1 MKIVVIGGTG
11 LIGSKLVAKL
21 RKDGHEPLAASPDT
35 GVDTITGEGVAE
47 ALEGAQVVVDV
58 SNAPVWD
65 DAAVLDFFQTS
76 THNVLAAEMA
86 AGVGHHVAASI
97 VGADRLADS
106 GYLRA
111 KVAQEDLIKAGPM
124 PYTIVRATQF
134 FEFIGRIADSGA
146 NGDTVRL
153 SPALMQPI
161 AADDVAA
168 ALADFATNEPVNG
181 TVEVA
186 GPEAIRLDEL
196 ARRVLT
202 ATKDPRPVTADVRA
216 RYFGA
221 QLDDRSLTP
230 GDDAHRPDLLRGLA
244 RGSLGMSPRLLLLL
258 WVHRA
263 RMRKRDWRD
272 AEIAAARLPLGRPQA
287 RLTQPSINPRP
298 QPERSFS

>member
-1 MKIVVIGGTG
+1 
-11 LIGSKLVAKL
+11 
-21 RKDGHEPLAASPDT
+21 
-35 GVDTITGEGVAE
+35 
-47 ALEGAQVVVDV
+47 
-58 SNAPVWD
+58 
-65 DAAVLDFFQTS
+65 
-76 THNVLAAEMA
+76 
-86 AGVGHHVAASI
+86 
-97 VGADRLADS
+97 
-106 GYLRA
+106 
-111 KVAQEDLIKAGPM
+111 
-124 PYTIVRATQF
+124 
-134 FEFIGRIADSGA
+134 
-146 NGDTVRL
+146 
-153 SPALMQPI
+153 
-161 AADDVAA
+161 
-168 ALADFATNEPVNG
+168 VNG

-196 ARRVLT
+196 ARWVL
-202 ATKDPRPVTADVRA
+202 AASKDPRPVTADVHA